1 MPELLEQLHP
11 GGLDCLDQTSQGFDT
26 RVIGKRKGERGGTVY
41 RDTFKD
47 CEANASPSALQVI
60 VDMGIVHRA
69 S

>member
-11 GGLDCLDQTSQGFDT
+11 GGPDRLYQTSQGFDAS
-26 RVIGKRKGERGGTVY
+26 VIGKRKGERGRTVY
-41 RDTFKD
+41 RDTFKNG
-47 CEANASPSALQVI
+47 EANASPSALQVI